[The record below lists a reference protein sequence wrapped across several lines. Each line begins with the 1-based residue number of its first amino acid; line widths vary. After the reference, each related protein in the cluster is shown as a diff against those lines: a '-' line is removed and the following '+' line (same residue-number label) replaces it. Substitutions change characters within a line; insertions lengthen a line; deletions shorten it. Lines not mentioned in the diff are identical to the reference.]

1 MGEHLRRAVVVGL
14 VASVALTACTSRGG
28 VDQRPRL
35 PPAHWVKSLHLP
47 GVVDIGPRGDGAL
60 VVAAAGR
67 LFILRW
73 PGMVT
78 AFARGPGGYSTR
90 QGPEP
95 YLTVAGNDRVAASR
109 CSFHSGTIFALQ
121 PGSHPGVV
129 TIGPD
134 GRARRFASLA
144 AAPTGIAFD
153 TTGHFGHRLLV
164 TTRNA
169 SGSGVLA
176 IDCAGRIEVITDHAP
191 AVEGGITVAPASFG
205 RFAGDLIAPDERT
218 GRIYAIP
225 PDGAVALLAASG
237 LPHGGDIGVESAGF
251 VPHGFGT
258 GDAAFLADRFS
269 RGNRHPG
276 TNSILRLPGSEL
288 IKAGVR
294 PGDLLVASEASAR
307 TIVVRCIRA
316 CTVRYVAAGPAVTHA
331 EGHIAFA
338 RF

>member
-1 MGEHLRRAVVVGL
+1 MLGL
-14 VASVALTACTSRGG
+14 IVSVALMACTSHSGIH
-28 VDQRPRL
+28 QAPRL
-35 PPAHWVKSLHLP
+35 LPAHWAKFIHLP
-47 GVVDIGPRGDGAL
+47 GVVDLGPRGDGSL

-67 LFILRW
+67 LSILSRT
-73 PGMVT
+73 GMVT
-78 AFARGPGGYSTR
+78 AFARGPAGYSTK

-95 YLTVAGNDRVAASR
+95 YLTVAGTDAVAGSR

-129 TIGPD
+129 MIGAD

-144 AAPTGIAFD
+144 AAMPTGIAFD
-153 TTGHFGHRLLV
+153 ASGHFGHRLLV
-164 TTRNA
+164 TTKSA
-169 SGSGVLA
+169 SGSAVLA
-176 IDCAGRIEVITDHAP
+176 IDCAGRIEVVTGHAP
-191 AVEGGITVAPASFG
+191 AVEGGITVAPDSFG

-218 GRIYAIP
+218 GRIYAIRP
-225 PDGAVALLAASG
+225 GGAVVLLAASG

-251 VPHGFGT
+251 VPPGFAP

-269 RGNRHPG
+269 KGNRHPG
-276 TNSILRLPGSEL
+276 TNSILRLAGSEL

-307 TIVVRCIRA
+307 TIVVRCTQT
-316 CTVRYVAAGPAVTHA
+316 CTVRYVAAGPAITHA

>member
-1 MGEHLRRAVVVGL
+1 
-14 VASVALTACTSRGG
+14 
-28 VDQRPRL
+28 
-35 PPAHWVKSLHLP
+35 
-47 GVVDIGPRGDGAL
+47 
-60 VVAAAGR
+60 
-67 LFILRW
+67 
-73 PGMVT
+73 MVT
-78 AFARGPGGYSTR
+78 ASARGPGGYSTR
-90 QGPEP
+90 QGREP
-95 YLTVAGNDRVAASR
+95 YLTVAGNDRLAASR
-109 CSFHSGTIFALQ
+109 CSFQSGTIFALQ

-134 GRARRFASLA
+134 GGGRRFGSLA

-191 AVEGGITVAPASFG
+191 AIEGGITVAPASFG

-237 LPHGGDIGVESAGF
+237 LPHGGDIGVGSAGF
-251 VPHGFGT
+251 GAHGVGQ

-269 RGNRHPG
+269 RGHKHPG
-276 TNSILRLPGSEL
+276 ANSGLRLPCSE
-288 IKAGVR
+288 R
-294 PGDLLVASEASAR
+294 R
-307 TIVVRCIRA
+307 
-316 CTVRYVAAGPAVTHA
+316 
-331 EGHIAFA
+331 
-338 RF
+338 